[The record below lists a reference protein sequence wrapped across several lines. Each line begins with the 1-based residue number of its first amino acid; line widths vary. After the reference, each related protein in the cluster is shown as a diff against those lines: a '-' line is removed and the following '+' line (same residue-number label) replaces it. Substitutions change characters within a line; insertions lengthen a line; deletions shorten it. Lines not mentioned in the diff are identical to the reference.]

1 MKNRYLQQD
10 TADQIVRVAESLI
23 RQQLSRIKC
32 VDEIPQL
39 PMYTK
44 NREWIYGAGWSNGFF
59 FGNLV
64 MLYSLTGDKFFLR
77 EFDKT
82 VSLLDYHYIDPTNQD
97 IGFVFYFSYALG
109 YETTRKEFYREK
121 ALKAASMVLDC
132 ITSRGFLQCNW
143 MPEGVIGIDQQMN
156 CLLLLWAWKVTRN
169 DIFREA
175 SARIT
180 NTTLKYLVSEVGTSY
195 EYVTLTEGEIQSKPL
210 AKNAMNS
217 SDVWMRGHA
226 WGVYGLIEAAIQLED
241 EGAYHTALSMLSLA
255 DRLWSDSP
263 FAATLLKQD
272 GLQDTSASVIMASA
286 MLRAADTFGNT
297 DLRSWGHS
305 VLTSLLKSNLL
316 NTEGNSESPPGI
328 LGNVSYPKK
337 TLNKPGES
345 SIWGDYFL
353 LEFLCNMKINIQ

>member
-1 MKNRYLQQD
+1 MKNTYLQQD
-10 TADQIVRVAESLI
+10 TVDQIVKVAESLI
-23 RQQLSRIKC
+23 KRQLSRIQCIDK
-32 VDEIPQL
+32 IPQL

-44 NREWIYGAGWSNGFF
+44 NREWIYGAGWSNGFCL
-59 FGNLV
+59 GNLLT
-64 MLYSLTGDKFFLR
+64 LYCLTGDKFYLQ

-82 VSLLDYHYIDPTNQD
+82 VAILDYHYIDPTNQD
-97 IGFVFYFSYALG
+97 IGYIFYFSYALG
-109 YETTRKEFYREK
+109 YEITRKELYKEK

-132 ITSRGFLQCNW
+132 MTPRGFLQCNW

-195 EYVTLTEGEIQSKPL
+195 EYVTLTEGDIQSKPL

-226 WGVYGLIEAAIQLED
+226 WGVYGLIEAAIQLENED
-241 EGAYHTALSMLSLA
+241 VYHTTLCMLSLA
-255 DRLWSDSP
+255 DSLWIDSP
-263 FAATLLKQD
+263 FAATFLKQD
-272 GLQDTSASVIMASA
+272 GLQDTSASIIMASA
-286 MLRAADTFGNT
+286 TLKAADTFGNT

-305 VLTSLLKSNLL
+305 VVTSLLKSDLL
-316 NTEGNSESPPGI
+316 NIKGNSETQPG
-328 LGNVSYPKK
+328 LLANVSYPKK
-337 TLNKPGES
+337 ILNNPGES

-353 LEFLCNMKINIQ
+353 LEFLYRLKVNIQ